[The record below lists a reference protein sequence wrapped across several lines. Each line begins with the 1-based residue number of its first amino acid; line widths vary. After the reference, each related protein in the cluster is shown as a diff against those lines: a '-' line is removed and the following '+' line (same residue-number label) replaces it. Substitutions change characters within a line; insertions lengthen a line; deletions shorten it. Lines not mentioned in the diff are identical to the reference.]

1 VLSRDETCV
10 RDLVRFDAGMEGR
23 RGTSRV
29 LGPVESF
36 ASRVISGAS
45 PSLLDFLIDDEA
57 GRHSPA
63 IDAKSN
69 QRTTGLGVHLARVHK
84 RALRRGDIL
93 GDGGR
98 MARFAI
104 GMELQHLGLLRE
116 CTLPVSVVLHDK
128 VAVYRR
134 VAADEERL
142 AKLLIDAIGE
152 SLVVAAR
159 VLETVDR
166 CERSWRAELPSK
178 KGSVLDSTIEMSLSE
193 VVVVGD
199 RLRAVTA
206 ANKSNVYRA
215 LQAMVGIG
223 ALSEVTGRRKNQIWV
238 ATELVD
244 TVETLMAGGRSAGKS
259 AGR

>member
-1 VLSRDETCV
+1 VLSLDEICI
-10 RDLVRFDAGMEGR
+10 RDLVRFDAGMGGR
-23 RGTSRV
+23 SAAIRILS
-29 LGPVESF
+29 LVESF

-45 PSLLDFLIDDEA
+45 PSFLDFSIDDEA
-57 GRHSPA
+57 GRHSPE

-69 QRTTGLGVHLARVHK
+69 QRTTGLGVHLARVHE

-98 MARFAI
+98 TARFAI

-128 VAVYRR
+128 ISTYRR
-134 VAADEERL
+134 VAPDEERL

-178 KGSVLDSTIEMSLSE
+178 KGSLLDATIEMSLSE

-215 LQAMVGIG
+215 VQAMVGIG

-244 TVETLMAGGRSAGKS
+244 TVEMLMAGGRSVGKT
-259 AGR
+259 AAR